1 MRTRVRDERGT
12 VTLWVLGLCV
22 VVFFLGGLGLDLW
35 RGIATRRELSAMAD
49 SVATAAANGVDEQ
62 ALRTDGTVRLD
73 PARVRAIANETLTRD
88 DRASGLRAVSLQVA
102 GDDVVVTLED
112 EVPFSLLGVFVHGEP
127 FTVRVTATASP
138 EARP

>member
-1 MRTRVRDERGT
+1 MRARVRDERGT

-35 RGIATRRELSAMAD
+35 RAIATRRELSAMAD

-73 PARVRAIANETLTRD
+73 PTRVRTIANETLTRD

-102 GDDVVVTLED
+102 GDEVVVTLED

-138 EARP
+138 EVRG

>member
-1 MRTRVRDERGT
+1 MRARVRDERGT

-49 SVATAAANGVDEQ
+49 SVATAAANGVDEH
-62 ALRTDGTVRLD
+62 ALRAEGIVLLD
-73 PARVRAIANETLTRD
+73 PERARAIANQTLTRD
-88 DRASGLRAVSLQVA
+88 DRASGLRGVSLQVV
-102 GDDVVVTLED
+102 GDEVVVTLED

-138 EARP
+138 EERA

>member
-1 MRTRVRDERGT
+1 MRARVRDERGT

-35 RGIATRRELSAMAD
+35 RAIATRRELSAMAD

-73 PARVRAIANETLTRD
+73 PTRVRAIANETLTRD

-102 GDDVVVTLED
+102 GDEVVVTLED

-138 EARP
+138 EVRG

>member
-1 MRTRVRDERGT
+1 MRAPTRDERGT

-35 RGIATRRELSAMAD
+35 RGLATRRELSAMAD
-49 SVATAAANGVDEQ
+49 SVATAAANGIDEQ
-62 ALRTDGTVRLD
+62 ALRTNGSVRLD
-73 PARVRAIANETLTRD
+73 LERVRAIANETLARD
-88 DRASGLRAVSLQVA
+88 DRASSLRAVSLQVV
-102 GDDVVVTLED
+102 GDQVVVTLED

-127 FTVRVTATASP
+127 FTIRVTATASP